1 MIPSFQLPVMFLQL
15 PTPTPGQLENWP
27 IPAAAVASM
36 ALLFRK
42 LFPRKRSEDP
52 FVTSSELHHELNA
65 IRDKIDARFLAL
77 SEKIQHLGDTIH
89 ERLTQLETAVARLAQ
104 RT

>member
-1 MIPSFQLPVMFLQL
+1 MFLQL
-15 PTPTPGQLENWP
+15 PTPAPGQLENWL

-42 LFPRKRSEDP
+42 LFPRKRTDDA
-52 FVTSSELHHELNA
+52 FVTRSELHHELNA

-77 SEKIQHLGDTIH
+77 SERIASLEVTLH
-89 ERLTQLETAVARLAQ
+89 ENMTEIKACLARLDE
-104 RT
+104 RTKNPMQQER

>member
-1 MIPSFQLPVMFLQL
+1 MFLQL
-15 PTPTPGQLENWP
+15 PTPATGQLENWL

-42 LFPRKRSEDP
+42 LFPRKRTDDA
-52 FVTSSELHHELNA
+52 FVTRSELHHELNA

-77 SEKIQHLGDTIH
+77 SEKIEHLGATLH
-89 ERLTQLETAVARLAQ
+89 ERLTQLESAVARLDE
-104 RT
+104 RTRK

>member
-1 MIPSFQLPVMFLQL
+1 MLLQIPNAQ
-15 PTPTPGQLENWP
+15 PGQLENWL

-42 LFPRKRSEDP
+42 LFPRKRTDDA
-52 FVTSSELHHELNA
+52 FVTRSELHHELNA

-77 SEKIQHLGDTIH
+77 SEKIEHLGATLHD
-89 ERLTQLETAVARLAQ
+89 RLNDIEAGLARLDE
-104 RT
+104 RTKK

>member
-1 MIPSFQLPVMFLQL
+1 MLLQL
-15 PTPTPGQLENWP
+15 PTPAPGQLENWL

-42 LFPRKRSEDP
+42 LFPRKRSDDA
-52 FVTSSELHHELNA
+52 FVTRSELHHELNA

-77 SEKIQHLGDTIH
+77 SERI
-89 ERLTQLETAVARLAQ
+89 ESLETTLHENMTDIKAALARLDE
-104 RT
+104 RTKNLM

>member
-1 MIPSFQLPVMFLQL
+1 MLMQIP
-15 PTPTPGQLENWP
+15 TTTPGQLENWL

-42 LFPRKRSEDP
+42 LFPRKRSDDA
-52 FVTSSELHHELNA
+52 FVTRSELHHELNA

-77 SEKIQHLGDTIH
+77 SERIASLEVTLH
-89 ERLTQLETAVARLAQ
+89 ENMTEIKACLARLDE
-104 RT
+104 RTKK

>member
-1 MIPSFQLPVMFLQL
+1 MLLQL
-15 PTPTPGQLENWP
+15 PTPAPGQLENWL

-42 LFPRKRSEDP
+42 LFPRKRSDDE
-52 FVTSSELHHELNA
+52 FVTRSELHHELNA

-77 SEKIQHLGDTIH
+77 SERIVSLEATLH
-89 ERLTQLETAVARLAQ
+89 ENMTEIKACLARLDE
-104 RT
+104 RTKNLMQEAR

>member
-1 MIPSFQLPVMFLQL
+1 MFSQL
-15 PTPTPGQLENWP
+15 PTPAPGQLENWL

-42 LFPRKRSEDP
+42 LFPRKRNDDA
-52 FVTSSELHHELNA
+52 FVTRSELHHELNA

-77 SEKIQHLGDTIH
+77 SEKIEHLGATIH
-89 ERLTQLETAVARLAQ
+89 ERLTQLESAVARLDE
-104 RT
+104 RTKH

>member
-1 MIPSFQLPVMFLQL
+1 MFLQL
-15 PTPTPGQLENWP
+15 PTPAPGQLESWL

-42 LFPRKRSEDP
+42 LFPRKRSDDA
-52 FVTSSELHHELNA
+52 FVTRSELHHELNA

-77 SEKIQHLGDTIH
+77 SERIASLEVTLH
-89 ERLTQLETAVARLAQ
+89 ENMTEIKACLARLDE
-104 RT
+104 RTENLMQQER